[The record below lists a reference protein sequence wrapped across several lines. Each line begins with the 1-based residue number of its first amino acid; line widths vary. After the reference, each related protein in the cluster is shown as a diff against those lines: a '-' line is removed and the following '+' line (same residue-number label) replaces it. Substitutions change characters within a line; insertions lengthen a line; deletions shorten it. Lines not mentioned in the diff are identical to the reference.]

1 MDDDGLKEE
10 RRGCKDIARVIGF
23 LLPLVMLVW
32 IVNMGYKLTTE
43 TRDVDAG
50 GYEGGYIALVFGI
63 ATVVFGLI
71 YFIIGLTIVAELA
84 LDLLAWLDKE
94 DRGIIRNQEKEQK
107 TICQIF
113 IQVSATMI
121 SMFMLMWTVYYGYK
135 LAAEA
140 QRVVIYSHLAFLIG
154 VITMAFGFTYFIIG
168 IALVAD
174 SALNLSG
181 RLQQD
186 VSETDFLLE
195 KDMEA
200 RLLV

>member
-1 MDDDGLKEE
+1 
-10 RRGCKDIARVIGF
+10 
-23 LLPLVMLVW
+23 
-32 IVNMGYKLTTE
+32 
-43 TRDVDAG
+43 
-50 GYEGGYIALVFGI
+50 
-63 ATVVFGLI
+63 
-71 YFIIGLTIVAELA
+71 
-84 LDLLAWLDKE
+84 
-94 DRGIIRNQEKEQK
+94 
-107 TICQIF
+107 
-113 IQVSATMI
+113 MI